1 MMHSTVV
8 IFEVFTCYTV
18 YLCDYYIPALIN
30 ASYTYTHT
38 LILIHHIYTTLG
50 SGQDHPDDRPAGL
63 PHGAQGQQRAV
74 HGMIV
79 AYI

>member
-30 ASYTYTHT
+30 ASYTY
-38 LILIHHIYTTLG
+38 IHPYIYTTLG
-50 SGQDHPDDRPAGL
+50 SGQDDPDDRPLGL
-63 PHGAQGQQRAV
+63 PHGAQGQQGTI
-74 HGMIV
+74 HGIV
-79 AYI
+79 VV